1 MSAPQRTSTYLVVRL
16 GGEPERAVVWD
27 TLDISV
33 GRLDGQDLVVPD
45 PEVSRK
51 HALFHR
57 DGERFTLEDLGTGL
71 GTLVNGEPISTHEL
85 QHGDVIQIGKLELKF
100 GQTERRIRPGGNVCF
115 SSELKAGSL
124 PAASA
129 EVSGRTMLAFDTEDD
144 LLAST
149 PTGPPE
155 ELAPR
160 AVSADGTL
168 EVLDDMD
175 PLGLS
180 CSGTDL
186 GLGAPARNLD
196 REFDEKPDEWAA
208 AAPTRVPMEAV
219 PARPTAESSAQ
230 AAPGTSLTL
239 TIEGPAAEREALLS
253 LLRGK
258 PIQIGSL
265 ILRVR
270 DRS

>member
-1 MSAPQRTSTYLVVRL
+1 VSAPQRISTYLVVRL
-16 GGEPERAVVWD
+16 GDEPERAVVWD

-51 HALFHR
+51 HAVFHR

-71 GTLVNGEPISTHEL
+71 GTLVNGEPIHTHEL

-100 GQTERRIRPGGNVCF
+100 GQTERKIRPGGNVCF

-129 EVSGRTMLAFDTEDD
+129 EVSGRTMLAFDVEDD
-144 LLAST
+144 MLASL
-149 PTGPPE
+149 PTEPAE
-155 ELAPR
+155 ELGPR

-168 EVLDDMD
+168 EALDDMD

-180 CSGTDL
+180 VSGADL
-186 GLGAPARNLD
+186 GVGAPARDLD
-196 REFDEKPDEWAA
+196 REIDEKPDEWAA
-208 AAPTRVPMEAV
+208 AAPTRAPLKPLPV
-219 PARPTAESSAQ
+219 RPTAEGSAHT
-230 AAPGTSLTL
+230 APDVSLTL
-239 TIEGPAAEREALLS
+239 TIEGPDAEREALLS
-253 LLRGK
+253 LLRDK
-258 PIQIGSL
+258 PIRIGSL
-265 ILRVR
+265 TLRVR
-270 DRS
+270 DRG

>member
-27 TLDISV
+27 TLDITV
-33 GRLDGQDLVVPD
+33 GRLDSQDLVVPD

-51 HALFHR
+51 HAVFRR
-57 DGERFTLEDLGTGL
+57 DGERFTVEDLGTGL
-71 GTLVNGEPISTHEL
+71 GTLVNGEPISTREL
-85 QHGDVIQIGKLELKF
+85 QHGDVIEIGKLELKF

-115 SSELKAGSL
+115 SSELKGGSL
-124 PAASA
+124 PAAST
-129 EVSGRTMLAFDTEDD
+129 EVSGRTMLAFDAQDD
-144 LLAST
+144 LLVSA
-149 PTGPPE
+149 PTQPSAEPE
-155 ELAPR
+155 PR
-160 AVSADGTL
+160 AVSADGSL
-168 EVLDDMD
+168 EALDDTD

-186 GLGAPARNLD
+186 GFGAPARDLD

-208 AAPTRVPMEAV
+208 ATPTQVPLEPR
-219 PARPTAESSAQ
+219 PAAEGGARTASSAH
-230 AAPGTSLTL
+230 LTL
-239 TIEGPAAEREALLS
+239 TIEGPAAECDALLS

-258 PIQIGSL
+258 PIRIGSL
-265 ILRVR
+265 TLRVR

>member
-51 HALFHR
+51 HAVFHR

-100 GQTERRIRPGGNVCF
+100 GQTERTIRPGGNVCF

-129 EVSGRTMLAFDTEDD
+129 EVSGRTMLAFDAEDD
-144 LLAST
+144 LLGSA

-155 ELAPR
+155 ELGPR

-168 EVLDDMD
+168 EALDDMD

-180 CSGTDL
+180 CSGT

-208 AAPTRVPMEAV
+208 AAPTRAPLGAV
-219 PARPTAESSAQ
+219 PARPPAESSAQ

>member
-1 MSAPQRTSTYLVVRL
+1 MSAPQRISTYLVVRL

-33 GRLDGQDLVVPD
+33 GRLESQDLVVPD

-51 HALFHR
+51 HAVFRR

-71 GTLVNGEPISTHEL
+71 GTLVNGEPIGTHVL
-85 QHGDVIQIGKLELKF
+85 QHGDVIQIGTLELKF
-100 GQTERRIRPGGNVCF
+100 GQTERQIRPGGNVCF

-129 EVSGRTMLAFDTEDD
+129 DVSGRTMLAFDVEDE
-144 LLAST
+144 LLASP
-149 PTGPPE
+149 PTQPPE
-155 ELAPR
+155 ELGRR

-168 EVLDDMD
+168 EALDDMD

-186 GLGAPARNLD
+186 SPGAPARNLD
-196 REFDEKPDEWAA
+196 REFDEKPGEWAG
-208 AAPTRVPMEAV
+208 AAPTRAPLEPL
-219 PARPTAESSAQ
+219 PARPAAEDSAHTARGA
-230 AAPGTSLTL
+230 SLTL
-239 TIEGPAAEREALLS
+239 TIEGPDAEREALLS

-265 ILRVR
+265 TLRVR
-270 DRS
+270 DRD

>member
-1 MSAPQRTSTYLVVRL
+1 MSAPQRTSTYLVIRL

-33 GRLDGQDLVVPD
+33 GRLDSQDLVVPD

-51 HALFHR
+51 HAVFHR

-100 GQTERRIRPGGNVCF
+100 GQTEQRIRPGGNVCF

-144 LLAST
+144 LLVSA

-155 ELAPR
+155 ELGPR

-168 EVLDDMD
+168 EALDDMD

-196 REFDEKPDEWAA
+196 REFDEKPDEWAGA
-208 AAPTRVPMEAV
+208 TPTQVPLEAV
-219 PARPTAESSAQ
+219 PARPAAESSAH
-230 AAPGTSLTL
+230 AALGTSLTL
-239 TIEGPAAEREALLS
+239 TMEGPASEREALLS

-265 ILRVR
+265 ILRVH